1 MRAFVASPCVGVE
14 RAARVLRAPHRK
26 EIGKRPCGRRW
37 GADGKPSGCAN
48 EGPYSQIC
56 NLHIALRLPR
66 CYPSLSAAKIRA
78 TAHAHPRDA
87 RGDDGE
93 DVVARVVRVAT
104 PRCERGALAR
114 HARAREGAPTT
125 RALVS
130 A

>member
-1 MRAFVASPCVGVE
+1 M
-14 RAARVLRAPHRK
+14 
-26 EIGKRPCGRRW
+26 
-37 GADGKPSGCAN
+37 
-48 EGPYSQIC
+48 C

-66 CYPSLSAAKIRA
+66 CYPSLSAAKIRHTPTRETRA
-78 TAHAHPRDA
+78 GTTAHAHPRDA